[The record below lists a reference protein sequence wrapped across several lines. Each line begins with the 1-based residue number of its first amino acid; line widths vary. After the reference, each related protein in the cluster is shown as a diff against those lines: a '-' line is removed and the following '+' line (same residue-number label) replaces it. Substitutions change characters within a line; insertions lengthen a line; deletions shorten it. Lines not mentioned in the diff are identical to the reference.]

1 MSKKTF
7 NALSLSLLACFLVSN
22 QAKADNIDSDSM
34 GLGGVSVGVN
44 NAYSALRN
52 PASIMYS
59 SKGNIILPISLTTK
73 IDLNTPLSSITSFA
87 NADKLS
93 SDQILGNVTK
103 MLTDSNGTLDA
114 NADIIFPIIGYSG
127 EPFSIFNKPVGIG
140 LNVWT
145 KGTVKTN
152 VSLSKNFYQGI
163 FSAVPLITNIK
174 DQISDTTTKAAA
186 LSGNLKMPDLS
197 KYTNGSVNI
206 FDKDQVK
213 KVGTDLDE
221 FQKQTITPV
230 LNEGEKT
237 INSLDKITTDVR
249 NVLKNFDSLTK
260 DPLLKSNIVADGH
273 ATVSFS
279 AATGLFKNQFID
291 LSGGLNLKAFIMP
304 SVSLGNPKGLGVFTG
319 GDLKAPV
326 LMNIELQADKLNSA
340 TEISSLLDNQVKGVI
355 DSGKELIGTTKE
367 LNNTLS
373 KLVSQA
379 KNDGTINPLDAAPIQ
394 GQFVKI
400 QQQSTDLMKKVS
412 GDFSKDVTDKIQTS
426 LLEDVKG
433 MKLNVTNITDV
444 APVGFGSD
452 LGFQAVLFN
461 DLTLGLMLENP
472 LVLWSAKSQKSAYSL
487 DVSSLADL
495 QKFDITKNLKLIESG
510 SKKDVNYT
518 SSEPMA
524 LKFGASYEL
533 HKLTPFLYGAKIAG
547 DVEQVMNGAPLAF
560 HLGFEKNWRFG
571 FTGLTLRLGTQLGG
585 LSNNY
590 ALGLGGNIGAFNIST
605 AFGTS
610 SPISPMQSK
619 SMFAGLSTSLRF

>member
-7 NALSLSLLACFLVSN
+7 NALALSLLASLLVAN
-22 QAKADNIDSDSM
+22 QAKADNIDSDSI

-59 SKGNIILPISLTTK
+59 GKGNIILPLSLNTK
-73 IDLNTPLSSITSFA
+73 IDLNTPLSSITPFA

-93 SDQILGNVTK
+93 SEQILGNISQI
-103 MLTDSNGTLDA
+103 LTDSNGSLDA
-114 NADIIFPIIGYSG
+114 NASAILPIIGYSG
-127 EPFSIFNKPVGIG
+127 EPFSILNKPIGIG
-140 LNVWT
+140 VNIWT
-145 KGTVKTN
+145 KGTIKTN
-152 VSLSKNFYQGI
+152 ISLSKNFYEGV
-163 FSAVPLITNIK
+163 FSAIPLITSIK
-174 DQISDTTTKAAA
+174 DQITETTTKAAA

-206 FDKDQVK
+206 FDKEQVK
-213 KVGTDLDE
+213 KVGSDLDA
-221 FQKQTITPV
+221 FQKETITPV
-230 LNEGEKT
+230 LTEGEKT
-237 INSLDKITTDVR
+237 INSLDKITTDVK

-304 SVSLGNPKGLGVFTG
+304 SISLGNPKGLGILTG
-319 GDLKAPV
+319 GDVKAPI

-340 TEISSLLDNQVKGVI
+340 TEISNLLDNQVKGVI
-355 DSGKELIGTTKE
+355 DSGKELIATTKE
-367 LNNTLS
+367 LNTSLS
-373 KLVSQA
+373 KIIQQA
-379 KNDGTINPLDAAPIQ
+379 KNEGIVNPLDATPIQ
-394 GQFVKI
+394 GEFVKV
-400 QQQSTDLMKKVS
+400 QQQSTDLMQKVS
-412 GDFSKDVTDKIQTS
+412 GNFSKDVTDKIQTS

-444 APVGFGSD
+444 SPVGFGSD

-472 LVLWSAKSQKSAYSL
+472 LVLWSAKSQKSSYSL

-495 QKFDITKNLKLIESG
+495 QKFDISKNLKLVDSG
-510 SKKDVNYT
+510 SKQDINYT

-533 HKLTPFLYGAKIAG
+533 HKLTPFLSEAKIAG
-547 DVEQVMNGAPLAF
+547 DIEQVVNGTPLAF

-590 ALGLGGNIGAFNIST
+590 AVGLGGNLGSFYIST
-605 AFGTS
+605 ALGAS
-610 SPISPMQSK
+610 NPISPMQSK
-619 SMFAGLSTSLRF
+619 SLFGGVSTSLRF